1 VNALALL
8 PAGAP
13 VVFTIDER
21 WMQSDGPGGFRTPV
35 AQLLSSGR
43 LRLLERSRFQHRL
56 STAGDPIHYEL
67 VVAATAE
74 G

>member
-1 VNALALL
+1 
-8 PAGAP
+8 
-13 VVFTIDER
+13 VFTIDER

-35 AQLLSSGR
+35 AQLLSSGQ

-56 STAGDPIHYEL
+56 STAGDPVHYDL
-67 VVAATAE
+67 VVAVK